1 MGKTEE
7 IRKHVRSPRARSY
20 TKIIAEQSNK

>member
-20 TKIIAEQSNK
+20 TKIIAEQRNK